1 MKNLSLVFVLGMS
14 VLIAA
19 CATHPP
25 LETVKAVDLNR
36 YYGTWYEI
44 TRLPNR
50 FQKRCV
56 SDTRATYQPTGTDVT
71 VLNACRTADGTLEQ
85 AKGRAKVVEGSG
97 GARLR
102 VSFFR
107 PFYGDYWI
115 LDLDPDYRWVLIG
128 EPGRDYAWVLA
139 RQPGLDS
146 ATLEALLSKAAA
158 LGFDRQKFVTTPH
171 TATIPQDNN
180 PGGKPQ

>member
-1 MKNLSLVFVLGMS
+1 MKILSLVFALGIS

-19 CATHPP
+19 CATHPQ
-25 LETVKAVDLNR
+25 LETVKTVDLDR

-44 TRLPNR
+44 ARLPNR

-56 SDTRATYQPTGTDVT
+56 SDVQATYRSARAHVA
-71 VLNACRTADGTLEQ
+71 VLNQCRTADGTLEQ
-85 AKGRAKVVEGSG
+85 AKGVAKVVKGSG

-139 RQPGLDS
+139 RQPWLDS
-146 ATLEALLSKAAA
+146 ATLDTLLSKAAA
-158 LGFDRQKFVTTPH
+158 LGFDRQKFVTTSH
-171 TATIPQDNN
+171 TATRTQ
-180 PGGKPQ
+180 